1 MQKGKKQM
9 KHNEGRRKFCKVGLA
24 GIGTVF
30 GAAAIGGGAVFL
42 GSPALTNL
50 IDGQWI
56 EVGSMDD
63 FEEGT
68 YAQVILE
75 FEIQDG
81 WAYASERKLAYV
93 RKRGED
99 VVAISAVCT
108 HLGCNVRF
116 EEERNEFVCP
126 CHAGIYDENGVN
138 IAGPPPAPLVK
149 LPIKVEDG
157 TVYIYNKDKVEET
170 DEA

>member
-1 MQKGKKQM
+1 M

-30 GAAAIGGGAVFL
+30 GAAAIGGGTVFL

-50 IDGQWI
+50 IEGQWI
-56 EVGSMDD
+56 EVGSVDD
-63 FEEGT
+63 FDGEV
-68 YAQVILE
+68 YSQVILE

-81 WAYASERKLAYV
+81 WAYVAERRLAYV
-93 RKRGED
+93 RKNGEEF
-99 VVAISAVCT
+99 VAISAVCT

-126 CHAGIYDENGVN
+126 CHAGIYDENGIN
-138 IAGPPPAPLVK
+138 IAGPPPAPLTK
-149 LPIKVEDG
+149 LPIKVEEG
-157 TVYIYNKDKVEET
+157 MVYIYNKEKVEEA